1 MKLTAEDLAFAEQY
15 DANKYW
21 HPSVSADTALFRAL
35 DSAENAQKK
44 YPQRKLE
51 LLLVKRGNHPYKAGR
66 SQVAS
71 AKKTK
76 ASTHV
81 QHAS

>member
-35 DSAENAQKK
+35 DSAENAQK
-44 YPQRKLE
+44 
-51 LLLVKRGNHPYKAGR
+51 NTH
-66 SQVAS
+66 SAS
-71 AKKTK
+71 
-76 ASTHV
+76 
-81 QHAS
+81 